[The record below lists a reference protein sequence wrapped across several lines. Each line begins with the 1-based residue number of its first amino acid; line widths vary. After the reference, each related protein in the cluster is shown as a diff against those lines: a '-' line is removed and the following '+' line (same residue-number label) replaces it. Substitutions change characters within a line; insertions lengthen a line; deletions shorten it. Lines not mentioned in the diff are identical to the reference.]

1 MANVLL
7 IGATGFVGSAVLNE
21 LVSRGHKVTA
31 VVRNIEKV
39 AKGELLDAVKED
51 VANVDAIAKLA
62 EGKDA
67 IISAYNPGWTNPD
80 IATLISENY
89 PKILSAAKKSGVERL
104 LIVGGA
110 GTLFCAP
117 GLRVVDSGAIPEEIM
132 GGVRPLGDFYLNTL
146 MNEND
151 IDWVFFSPAGV
162 FDPQGKKT
170 GNYRLGKDDLIVDA
184 EGNSH
189 ISVQDYADAMVNEL
203 EKPAH
208 HKERFTIGY

>member
-162 FDPQGKKT
+162 FDQQGKKT

-184 EGNSH
+184 AGNSH

>member
-1 MANVLL
+1 MKNVLL

-21 LVSRGHKVTA
+21 LLERGHKVTA
-31 VVRNIEKV
+31 VVRNA
-39 AKGELLDAVKED
+39 AKLPQNELLTAVEQD
-51 VANVDAIAKLA
+51 VSDVEAIAKLA

-67 IISAYNPGWTNPD
+67 VISAYNPGWMNPE
-80 IATLISENY
+80 IEKLITENY
-89 PKILSAAKKSGVERL
+89 PKILEAAKKSGVERL

-117 GLRVVDSGAIPEEIM
+117 GLRVVDSGAIPAEIM

-146 MNEND
+146 TNED
-151 IDWVFFSPAGV
+151 SIDWVFFSPAGV
-162 FDPQGKKT
+162 LDEEGKKT

-189 ISVQDYADAMVNEL
+189 ISVQDYADALVNEL